1 MLDGKKLKLTIK
13 NETTLLISN
22 ISPDTD
28 EIDLLN
34 ITGGKMKVRS
44 LEMERKFRRD
54 INIDVGLMIEKIM
67 NE

>member
-54 INIDVGLMIEKIM
+54 ININVGLMIEKIM

>member
-1 MLDGKKLKLTIK
+1 MK

-34 ITGGKMKVRS
+34 ITGGKIKVKS
-44 LEMERKFRRD
+44 LEMERKFKRD
-54 INIDVGLMIEKIM
+54 INIDIGLMIEKIM
-67 NE
+67 NEL